1 MTLYAIFIKFGD
13 GPVYARI
20 KPGITGKGIG
30 YPILSL
36 FRPPYR
42 FYYGWVVVA
51 VSFLTV
57 FFVLGTRSSFG
68 LFYTAIL
75 TEYGW
80 SRAETA
86 GAFSLMMVFHALL
99 SPVSGILIDRI
110 GPRKLF
116 PIGGII
122 VAIGLFSSSYISE
135 IWQFYL
141 FFGVITALG
150 INTQAFAPLMS
161 LIPRWFVRKKGLA
174 SGLVLSGMG
183 IGTMVMALMIGF
195 IIVRA
200 GWRVAFM
207 TISFLVFCLVVPMN
221 IIFQRNGPE
230 EVGQTIEET
239 GLRLKRGEVTGLDG
253 LRQETETPIAQKM
266 WTFKTALRT
275 RAFWC
280 FLFMGFVQG
289 LTVNTIV
296 VHLAPHVVDIGFSPM
311 LAASMVGLVGLLA
324 SLGTILFGSS
334 SDRLGREAGY
344 SIASVSQ
351 FLGILLLI
359 LMEGSPLKWLL
370 YVFVILYGMGYGGIS
385 AITAAATGDI
395 FSGRALGRIISTQAV
410 SFGFGSAL
418 GAYLGGYFFDKWGSY
433 KIPFIG
439 ILVSIIAGA
448 IALWFAAPRHSRV

>member
-1 MTLYAIFIKFGD
+1 
-13 GPVYARI
+13 
-20 KPGITGKGIG
+20 
-30 YPILSL
+30 
-36 FRPPYR
+36 
-42 FYYGWVVVA
+42 
-51 VSFLTV
+51 
-57 FFVLGTRSSFG
+57 
-68 LFYTAIL
+68 
-75 TEYGW
+75 
-80 SRAETA
+80 
-86 GAFSLMMVFHALL
+86 MMIFHALL